1 MIVTGCLGLIG
12 TITQRQYKLK
22 RHIGNWARPCIL
34 TETWETQTQ
43 NRISLKLQGLTKLFR
58 IQSQKKEYDY
68 YLDHPEEMMMNKMKY
83 YTRVYATKSDW
94 KLVVLSI
101 LIGISGLQYVLQ
113 SKMHKQQLERIMK
126 ADTGLQVKVKRLAK
140 ERFDELQTA
149 KGTISP
155 SRKSKKKK
163 ASKEEEQ
170 KLLEIERQV
179 ADELAEQ
186 VQVEGS
192 FKKPEIRDIIIVKIL
207 MLPYTLPMFVLRK
220 GTWFVKHTV
229 LKQPLTEEEKMY
241 LLTSS
246 LYRSEESLRQQYSPE
261 ELDLLMDMEGWD
273 PDNFR
278 RFEDE
283 VASRKAGK
291 KRGKKNR
298 DNYYE

>member
-1 MIVTGCLGLIG
+1 
-12 TITQRQYKLK
+12 
-22 RHIGNWARPCIL
+22 
-34 TETWETQTQ
+34 
-43 NRISLKLQGLTKLFR
+43 
-58 IQSQKKEYDY
+58 
-68 YLDHPEEMMMNKMKY
+68 MMMNKMKY